1 MILQFGMD
9 YTYPPFALNAKREML
24 AQVFEIIAPL
34 LIIAVIG
41 YLYGSRVQPQMGFT
55 NRLVMDVFMP
65 ALILQVMLQDGF
77 RVLNYANLVIAGVG
91 VMLVSGIIAFAVA
104 RMAGFDWRAFTPP
117 AMFSNWANL
126 GLPLYVFALGD
137 IALDGGVMLVVVG
150 NILCF
155 TLGVYIYSGRV
166 HWLDVLKTPILIAV
180 LVGFVFST
188 LQWSIPQFVR
198 TPLSMLGQVA
208 IPLMLFSLGVRL
220 TRVSLND
227 SKQGLVMGLLC
238 PIVGVLCA
246 LALAQIIPLSDIHRN
261 TLILFGVLPPAVVNF
276 MLAEQYSR
284 QPTQVASM
292 VMIGNLISLLSIP
305 LILIWLIL

>member
-1 MILQFGMD
+1 MPAPRKKPVRRKPGSRSSRSSSLSESKKIQILKKVEDQNVKFMRLQFTDIFGI
-9 YTYPPFALNAKREML
+9 TKNVEVPSS
-24 AQVFEIIAPL
+24 Q
-34 LIIAVIG
+34 
-41 YLYGSRVQPQMGFT
+41 
-55 NRLVMDVFMP
+55 
-65 ALILQVMLQDGF
+65 F
-77 RVLNYANLVIAGVG
+77 RH
-91 VMLVSGIIAFAVA
+91 
-104 RMAGFDWRAFTPP
+104 
-117 AMFSNWANL
+117 
-126 GLPLYVFALGD
+126 
-137 IALDGGVMLVVVG
+137 ALDGGVMLVVVG